1 MNSSTTIT
9 EARSREEAELA
20 ACRNW
25 WAPIWQGLVLDEEG
39 RHYKQMGS
47 AIWLFAYFILC
58 ADRQTGTL
66 KRKAATIS
74 RQMGVKVR
82 TIRAWFN
89 VLRLGGYIET
99 TNGGRSLLIR
109 IKKWKT
115 YPQRHHDVRQSD
127 IIVPIRVTEL
137 CQPEAVKKGQISA
150 KVSQETV
157 TAKNANDITLK
168 KDILNVNVRGHPSSA
183 VEEDILAREICQS
196 FDDQENLAL
205 YQSYIRKYP
214 REIIEKAFKE
224 ALKLPSKKIKKTRGA
239 LFTYLVKY
247 YAEEKN
253 NT

>member
-1 MNSSTTIT
+1 MNSSTATT
-9 EARSREEAELA
+9 EGRSGMEAEPA

-82 TIRAWFN
+82 TVRSWLN
-89 VLRLGGYIET
+89 VLRLGGYVET
-99 TNGGRSLLIR
+99 ANGGRSLLIR

-127 IIVPIRVTEL
+127 IIMPNRSRENRPKFSESKPRNGTGQK
-137 CQPEAVKKGQISA
+137 CQRYNVK
-150 KVSQETV
+150 
-157 TAKNANDITLK
+157 
-168 KDILNVNVRGHPSSA
+168 
-183 VEEDILAREICQS
+183 
-196 FDDQENLAL
+196 
-205 YQSYIRKYP
+205 
-214 REIIEKAFKE
+214 
-224 ALKLPSKKIKKTRGA
+224 
-239 LFTYLVKY
+239 
-247 YAEEKN
+247 
-253 NT
+253 